1 MQGKKLIQSLHL
13 SNFLTFGRSFRK
25 IDLQPLNVLIGPNGS
40 GKSNF
45 IEALRILSATPEDLE
60 KPIREG
66 GGTSEYLWK
75 GVQAPSLF
83 GLGATISWE
92 TAGYPIRHS
101 IGVASDR
108 FYVRFE
114 TIEAIPLNGEES
126 SPLIFYTY
134 NHGDIAILRS
144 KKILPASDNFGSLGS
159 QLISDKM
166 LLMGDLSNTTGGSWP
181 LEFPETHNFPLEKIE
196 YTGSHISVDITR
208 SILSQY
214 KDPIALPA
222 FSHLQKIYSGI
233 SFYTGWNLGRF
244 GTLRYPQ
251 KADLPSTTLLE
262 DGSNLGLVL
271 ISKPAI
277 VRQEIT
283 ERLKIVLPTVEEIF
297 PKIEGGT
304 VPLYIREKGFS
315 TPTPAS
321 RLSEGTLRYLCLLTL
336 LLDPEP
342 PPIICLEEPEIGL
355 HPHVVSQIAE
365 LLIDASQR
373 TQLIVTTHSD
383 ALISGLSECPEAII
397 TCERDDEGTKLRR
410 LDPEQIKP
418 WLDRYALGDLWR
430 MGEIGGVR

>member
-1 MQGKKLIQSLHL
+1 MQSNRFIQSIRL
-13 SNFLTFGRSFRK
+13 SGFLSFGSAFQTVE
-25 IDLQPLNVLIGPNGS
+25 LQPLNVLIGPNAS

-45 IEALRILSATPEDLE
+45 LE
-60 KPIREG
+60 LFRVLKAIPDNIANPIHEG
-66 GGTSEYLWK
+66 GGIAEYLCK
-75 GVQAPSLF
+75 GSSAQATLNIE
-83 GLGATISWE
+83 ATIDWKEENSALQYLLEISNDQSWLKIIAE
-92 TAGYPIRHS
+92 SIKPVAANHINNFPIS
-101 IGVASDR
+101 
-108 FYVRFE
+108 
-114 TIEAIPLNGEES
+114 
-126 SPLIFYTY
+126 FYTSTNRGRGKLARKTENLFNY
-134 NHGDIAILRS
+134 DETE
-144 KKILPASDNFGSLGS
+144 S
-159 QLISDKM
+159 QQYM
-166 LLMGDLSNTTGGSWP
+166 
-181 LEFPETHNFPLEKIE
+181 
-196 YTGSHISVDITR
+196 YTDDDVSPNSSR

-214 KDPIALPA
+214 KDPKSYPSLAY
-222 FSHLQKIYSGI
+222 LQGLFTNIQFYSGWD
-233 SFYTGWNLGRF
+233 SGRF
-244 GTLRYPQ
+244 GSLRHPQ
-251 KADLPSTTLLE
+251 KADIPSGSLLE

-271 ISKPAI
+271 INKPSNI
-277 VRQEIT
+277 KQQIT
-283 ERLKIVLPTVEEIF
+283 EKLRLVLPTIEEIF
-297 PKIEGGT
+297 PKIEGGS

-336 LLDPEP
+336 LLDPTP
-342 PPIICLEEPEIGL
+342 PPIICLEEPEAGL

>member
-1 MQGKKLIQSLHL
+1 MQGKRIIQSLKL
-13 SNFLTFGRSFRK
+13 SDFLSFGSK
-25 IDLQPLNVLIGPNGS
+25 PQEIELQPLNVLIGPNAS

-45 IEALRILSATPEDLE
+45 IEAFRILNATPEDID

-66 GGTSEYLWK
+66 GGILEYLWK
-75 GVQAPSLF
+75 GSDVRTFSISATVNKDDKTHPLEYGLTLRGTVGPGLTVVVREFIKPILIENTPLIPEYLYQTINYGEGEIYARESQA
-83 GLGATISWE
+83 E
-92 TAGYPIRHS
+92 T
-101 IGVASDR
+101 
-108 FYVRFE
+108 YVRDQVK
-114 TIEAIPLNGEES
+114 IS
-126 SPLIFYTY
+126 SF
-134 NHGDIAILRS
+134 
-144 KKILPASDNFGSLGS
+144 K
-159 QLISDKM
+159 
-166 LLMGDLSNTTGGSWP
+166 
-181 LEFPETHNFPLEKIE
+181 
-196 YTGSHISVDITR
+196 

-214 KDPIALPA
+214 KNPWSLREL
-222 FSHLQKIYSGI
+222 SQLQDTFLSIHFYS
-233 SFYTGWNLGRF
+233 GWNLGRV
-244 GTLRYPQ
+244 GVLRYPQ
-251 KADLPSTTLLE
+251 RVDLLSTALLE

-271 ISKPAI
+271 INKPAI
-277 VRQEIT
+277 IRQQIT
-283 ERLKIVLPTVEEIF
+283 EKLKAVLPTVEEIF
-297 PKIEGGT
+297 PKIEGGA

-315 TPTPAS
+315 TPIPAS

-336 LLDPEP
+336 LLDPTP
-342 PPIICLEEPEIGL
+342 PPIICLEEPEAGL